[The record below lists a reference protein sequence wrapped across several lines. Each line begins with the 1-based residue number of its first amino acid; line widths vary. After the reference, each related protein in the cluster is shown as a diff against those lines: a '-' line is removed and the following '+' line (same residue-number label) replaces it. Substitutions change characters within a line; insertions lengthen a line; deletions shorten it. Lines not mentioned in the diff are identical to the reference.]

1 MLTPEQITKV
11 RQAAGSQPLDMG
23 GSVQTPAPQPL
34 SVRLGLKTPDEQ
46 QPKAPENELD
56 SFTKFNR
63 NVAKSLVVDPA
74 KALLV
79 KPAARTAEAIGRT
92 GILGENIKSGYE
104 QMADEGESQTFFKD
118 PAGKGGIEVNP
129 IRGGVS
135 GAKQIAGEA
144 IEAGV
149 DLATISGGPAAFK
162 GATGVNGLVKG
173 AISGAKTGA
182 LVGGTYGGG
191 LALGKSLQDD
201 ENIQDIGENTLKGLA
216 TGAVTGGVL
225 GAVTGGISG
234 AINRRNAVKDIL
246 KTSNLDRDTANALK
260 ADFQP
265 GGNNTNHVQMYD
277 TLIKSGD
284 MDASKIYKGG
294 DLTKKVYTPEIAKT
308 LLKDAQDSLIRD
320 GHPELASALAKNVNV
335 NNLTPDT
342 FIQAGNNLIDDAQ
355 KIPADLIKYKIVDGK
370 KVIDN
375 KANEALKVG
384 IDDQDVAF
392 IKNASNEDKKIF
404 QRSLEIAKRA
414 SKDKTVTEQAIQEPG
429 KIIVEQAR
437 TINRA
442 RSQIGSQLGA
452 LKKELAKTPVDITD
466 DLTKYIDDL
475 SDSGVVVNPEGLDFS
490 ASRYAR
496 TPSVQ
501 KVLSNTY
508 DDLAG
513 IGQKGN
519 VQSVDTA
526 RQALSTQVDL
536 GGKAGTFDDNALRI
550 LNNLDKGLRTK
561 ISGVNPKY
569 AQLSTDYSKLKGS
582 LDDLQDLVGKDFN
595 VLDEGASLKAG
606 EVGRRILGNSS
617 AKVLSIIDDAQNIA
631 RQYGFDKKV
640 DLKNQFLFASFLDD
654 FFGNV
659 KPHSL
664 QGQVARG
671 FAKGGVDTAK
681 DIVAG
686 KAGSITSRLLDKT
699 LSVVNNVSPERKES
713 ALRALIQ

>member
-1 MLTPEQITKV
+1 MLTPEQIAKV

-23 GSVQTPAPQPL
+23 GNIPAPAAQPL
-34 SVRLGLKTPDEQ
+34 SVRLGFKTTE
-46 QPKAPENELD
+46 QPKAPEEELD

-63 NVAKSLVVDPA
+63 NVAKSLIVDPVN
-74 KALLV
+74 ALLV
-79 KPAARTAEAIGRT
+79 KPAARTAEVVGRT
-92 GILGENIKSGYE
+92 GILGKNIKSGYE
-104 QMADEGESQTFFKD
+104 QMADEGQSQTFFNDKE
-118 PAGKGGIEVNP
+118 GNGGIKVNP
-129 IRGGVS
+129 IKSGVS

-144 IEAGV
+144 IETGI
-149 DLATISGGPAAFK
+149 DLATLSGSPAAFK
-162 GATGVNGLVKG
+162 GATGAKGLVKG

-191 LALGKSLQDD
+191 AALGKALQED
-201 ENIQDIGENTLKGLA
+201 ENIKDIGKNTLKGVA
-216 TGAVTGGVL
+216 TGAITGGVL

-234 AINRRNAVKDIL
+234 AINRKNAVKEIL
-246 KTSNLDRDTANALK
+246 KTSNLDDETANALK

-294 DLTKKVYTPEIAKT
+294 DISTKVYTPEIAKT

-320 GHPELASALAKNVNV
+320 GHPELASALAKKVDI
-335 NNLTPDT
+335 NNLTPDS

-355 KIPADLIKYKIVDGK
+355 KIPADLIKYKMVDGK
-370 KVIDN
+370 KVIDS

-452 LKKELAKTPVDITD
+452 LKKELAKTPVDISD

-475 SDSGVVVNPEGLDFS
+475 SDSGVVVAPEGLDFS
-490 ASRYAR
+490 GSRYAR

-526 RQALSTQVDL
+526 RQALATQVDL
-536 GGKAGTFDDNALRI
+536 GGKAGSFDDNALRI
-550 LNNLDKGLRTK
+550 LKNLDKNLKTK
-561 ISGVNPKY
+561 ISGVDPKY
-569 AQLSTDYSKLKGS
+569 AQLSTDYAKLKGS

-631 RQYGFDKKV
+631 RQYGFDKNI

-671 FAKGGVDTAK
+671 VSKGGMDVAK
-681 DIVAG
+681 DIVSG
-686 KAGSITSRLLDKT
+686 KAGSLTSRLFDKT
-699 LSVVNNVSPERKES
+699 WSVVNNISPERRES